1 MRLGEI
7 MTHDV
12 RTARRT
18 DRLEDV
24 RRELEQ
30 NQIHHLVVM
39 EHGEPVGVISA
50 RDLAGRDGGNV
61 EEAMSRDPV
70 VANSKTTIKQAAN
83 LLRGYAIGCLPV
95 IDDGKLVGIVT
106 TADLLDLIGKSAWKG
121 PPGQQKPMWRRGP
134 RRKPYS
140 PQKQKGKAKA

>member
-7 MTHDV
+7 MTHGV

-39 EHGEPVGVISA
+39 EHGAPVGVVSA
-50 RDLAGRDGGNV
+50 HDLAGRDGGSV
-61 EEAMSRDPV
+61 EEAMNHEPV
-70 VANSKTTIKQAAN
+70 VATSKTTIKQAAN
-83 LLRGYAIGCLPV
+83 LLRGHGIGCLPV
-95 IDDGKLVGIVT
+95 VDDGKLVGIVT
-106 TADLLDLIGKSAWKG
+106 TADLLDLIGRSAWKG
-121 PPGQQKPMWRRGP
+121 PVGQQKPMWRRGP
-134 RRKPYS
+134 RRKPYTAA
-140 PQKQKGKAKA
+140 KKGKAKA